1 MESFDELVV
10 QYQPMIHKIIRSLNI
25 YKNQNEFYQTG
36 LIGLWEASLSFD
48 ERKGSFTNYAYIYV
62 KGKMLSQLT
71 QTNQHSEKLIHPAEE
86 FWETIE
92 HQESSLFLEKETI
105 QSYCEGLTEK
115 EAKWVIAA
123 SIDQLSIKEIAEREK
138 VSVSAVKQW
147 KSGAKRKLKE
157 RHCGLTP

>member
-10 QYQPMIHKIIRSLNI
+10 QYQPMIHKIIQTLNI

-48 ERKGSFTNYAYIYV
+48 EGKGSFTNYAYIYM
-62 KGKMLSQLT
+62 KGKMLSQMT
-71 QTNQHSEKLIHPAEE
+71 QNNQHKEKLIYPVEE

-92 HQESSLFLEKETI
+92 NQEAPLLLEKETI
-105 QSYCEGLTEK
+105 QTYCDGLTEK

-123 SIDQLSIKEIAEREK
+123 SIEQLSIKEIAEKEK
-138 VSVSAVKQW
+138 VSPSAVKQW
-147 KSGAKRKLKE
+147 RSGAKRKLKE
-157 RHCGLTP
+157 KIAMDS